1 MQSTIYLGLVS
12 LFLLI
17 LSGCEG
23 NSKFLTNTVEA
34 AKKGIVEIR
43 LEANGSSPIEVGQ
56 TMTFT
61 VNAYDENGNYVET
74 VASDK
79 PEWSVSCSE
88 SGCAWINEKGVLTGI
103 GNGEAT
109 VTADFAS
116 FKASLVVEVS
126 DAKLQS
132 IDIRYVG
139 GEPTAVDFCRSY
151 ELEAYGTYSDLTER
165 NITQLA
171 TWEVQTAGGQII
183 KDGDKVFFSANA
195 SADVTVKATHASY
208 QSDDVTG
215 NKVILVDGS
224 APTLTVSP
232 TVLTTLYTDQTQQF
246 TAMGLWPDGMQASIT
261 NNIRWASNNANVA
274 NFLGDTTSQLLSQRA
289 DGLLT
294 GVAQGTGSIT
304 ASCHDQSE
312 TVAVSV
318 QTLTPVAIK
327 IYRDNVEVEN
337 PPLYQVSNG
346 NTISFKAMLVYNA
359 DVPYKDVTLDCEWST
374 DNPQA
379 LDVGNSATDSS
390 SDSGLQDWQRRG
402 NVRPQQVNT
411 TPWLYVRYA
420 KNLAEGD
427 ALTDELQL
435 IVK

>member
-43 LEANGSSPIEVGQ
+43 LEANGTSPIEVGQ

-61 VNAYDENGNYVET
+61 VKAYDENGNFVET

-88 SGCAWINEKGVLTGI
+88 SGCAWINEKGVLTGT

-116 FKASLVVEVS
+116 FKASTSIDVS
-126 DAKLQS
+126 DAKLVS
-132 IDIRYVG
+132 IAISLEGD
-139 GEPTAVDFCRSY
+139 PAVIDFCRSY
-151 ELEAYGTYSDLTER
+151 ELKAMGTYTEGEPR
-165 NITQLA
+165 DITQLA
-171 TWEVQTAGGQII
+171 TWGVQTAGGQII
-183 KDGDKVFFSANA
+183 KDGDKVYFSANA
-195 SADVTVKATHASY
+195 SADVTVQATHASY

-215 NKVILVDGS
+215 NKVIPVDGS

-246 TAMGLWPDGMQASIT
+246 TAMGLWPDGTQASIT
-261 NNIRWASNNANVA
+261 NNIRWASNNTNVA

-390 SDSGLQDWQRRG
+390 SDSGLQDGQRRG